1 MSASSEVATAGSRV
15 NERAVSAALL
25 LSAAIVGIVFAPHRP
40 AADDSVDTVQTSLS
54 IAEPGLDLALGRALF
69 ERAWVSAPAS
79 TKSTD
84 GLGPFYNA
92 RSCAAC
98 HTAARRRP
106 TEESGQAVSSTII
119 FKFARSSAPDPTY
132 GAQLQTAAVH
142 GLPAEGQVQIAYQE
156 IPVALADGRVIRLQK
171 PTYRVVD
178 LGYGPLGPATILSP
192 RVPPSLAGVGLLER
206 IDAESILGWAD
217 EEKAKGNGIS
227 GQPNRPAECADQPHC
242 IGRFG
247 WKAAAATIDDQNALA
262 FSLDIGMSTPRQPA
276 PWGDCTPKETACVK
290 APHGAA
296 PAAGETEIAPQLLA
310 LVDAFVRAE
319 PAPARRHVDPAL
331 AATGATIFAAIGCAA
346 CHRPSYK
353 IAAAHGGA
361 QGISPYSDL
370 LLHDLGDG
378 LRDAEGPAGEWRT
391 APLWGIGTIERDA
404 APKAYLH
411 DGRARSLEEA
421 VLWHGGEATQVVA
434 AAKALTTDEWNALL
448 AFLRSL

>member
-1 MSASSEVATAGSRV
+1 MCAAA
-15 NERAVSAALL
+15 AALL
-25 LSAAIVGIVFAPHRP
+25 SIAAAVGIVFASHR
-40 AADDSVDTVQTSLS
+40 AGAGDSVDAVQTSLS
-54 IAEPGLDLALGRALF
+54 AAEPGLDLALGRALF

-106 TEESGQAVSSTII
+106 TEESGQAVSSAII
-119 FKFARSSAPDPTY
+119 FKFAGPSEPDPTY

-142 GLPAEGQVQIAYQE
+142 GLPAEGRVRITYQE
-156 IPVALADGRVIRLQK
+156 IPVALTNGRVIRLQN
-171 PTYRVVD
+171 PTYHVID
-178 LGYGPLGPATILSP
+178 LGYGPLDPGTVLSP

-206 IDAESILGWAD
+206 IDAESILSWAD
-217 EEKAKGNGIS
+217 EEKASGNGIS
-227 GQPNRPAECADQPHC
+227 GRPSRPAECADRPHC

-276 PWGDCTPKETACVK
+276 HWGDCTTKESDCVK
-290 APHGAA
+290 APHGADA
-296 PAAGETEIAPQLLA
+296 AAGETEIAPQLLA
-310 LVDAFVRAE
+310 LVEAFVRAE
-319 PAPARRHVDPAL
+319 PAPARRNADQAL
-331 AATGATIFAAIGCAA
+331 AKAGATIFADIGCAA
-346 CHRPSYK
+346 CHRPSYTV
-353 IAAAHGGA
+353 AAAHGAA
-361 QGISPYSDL
+361 QVISPYSDL

-391 APLWGIGTIERDA
+391 APLWGIGMIDRADG
-404 APKAYLH
+404 PNAYLH
-411 DGRARSLEEA
+411 DGRARTLEEA
-421 VLWHGGEATQVVA
+421 ILWHGGEATKVVA
-434 AAKALTTDEWNALL
+434 AAKALTTGDWNALL